1 MDEIQGGLGGL
12 QFVAA
17 ETQGSST
24 DSMICVRDPWSSL
37 SERRGEERGGIELTC
52 GTHVEARLCWR
63 AVRGEWLTR
72 RVHSQGETR
81 VACAWEGC
89 ADTRAPP
96 VGGGVK
102 ELGCAVWN

>member
-1 MDEIQGGLGGL
+1 MGAPNGSHDLRQDRARPSG
-12 QFVAA
+12 AA
-17 ETQGSST
+17 KK
-24 DSMICVRDPWSSL
+24 
-37 SERRGEERGGIELTC
+37 GEGIELTC
-52 GTHVEARLCWR
+52 GTHVEARLRWS